1 MIKEKNEKEKEQNR
15 NSKIEDKVTEIRV
28 LTAVAW

>member
-28 LTAVAW
+28 LTAVA